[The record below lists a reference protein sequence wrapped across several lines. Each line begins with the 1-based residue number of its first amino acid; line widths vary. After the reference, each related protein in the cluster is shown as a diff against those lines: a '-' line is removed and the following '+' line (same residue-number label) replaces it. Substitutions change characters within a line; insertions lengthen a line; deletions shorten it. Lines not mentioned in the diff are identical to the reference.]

1 MAMVMIVA
9 MVAPTKLA
17 HLAEVAGMTVD
28 AVPVSVLHTSSDLY
42 LDISQIKIYRDYNFV
57 IRAAE
62 RRRHRPGA
70 SADDLAN
77 PA

>member
-28 AVPVSVLHTSSDLY
+28 AVPVSVLHTSIDLY
-42 LDISQIKIYRDYNFV
+42 LDIS
-57 IRAAE
+57 
-62 RRRHRPGA
+62 
-70 SADDLAN
+70 
-77 PA
+77 